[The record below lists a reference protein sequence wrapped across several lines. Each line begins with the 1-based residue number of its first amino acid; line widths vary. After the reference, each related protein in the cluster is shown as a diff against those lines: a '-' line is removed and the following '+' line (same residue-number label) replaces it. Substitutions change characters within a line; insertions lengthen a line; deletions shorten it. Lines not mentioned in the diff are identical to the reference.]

1 VAEWKDRETTKVSMK
16 IACVIPAYNE
26 STRIGAVL
34 RPVVESKLFD
44 RVIVVDD
51 GSTNN
56 LDLSIE
62 VWERFKN
69 VELYRL
75 PVNKGKS
82 FAVARAVK
90 YLDGGVDY
98 VCLLDA
104 DLEGLT
110 YSNLLDLVGPIRYH
124 DCRKEKVNTTIS
136 RRRSYGGLFYP
147 KLDIFTGERVLPL
160 SLLEECKLESR
171 SSFEMEAVING
182 ALICSH
188 ARIKVVDWPNVTN
201 PSKMAK
207 YGTWQGVKKDWRMFR
222 EMSKVGGVTML
233 MRQKRKLGRML
244 V

>member
-1 VAEWKDRETTKVSMK
+1 MK

-26 STRIGAVL
+26 SERIGVVL
-34 RPVVESKLFD
+34 RSVVESKLFD
-44 RVIVVDD
+44 RVVVVDD
-51 GSTNN
+51 GSEDKWELKSI
-56 LDLSIE
+56 LDQYPNHAE
-62 VWERFKN
+62 HYW
-69 VELYRL
+69 L

-90 YLDGGVDY
+90 YLNGAVDY

-110 YSNLLDLVGPIRYH
+110 YFNLVDLVGPIKYH
-124 DCRKEKVNTTIS
+124 GCHGMEDVDATLS
-136 RRRSYGGLFYP
+136 RRPSYGGLFYP

-171 SSFEMEAVING
+171 TSFEMEAVING

-188 ARIKVVDWPNVTN
+188 ARIRVVDWPNVTN
-201 PSKMAK
+201 PTKMAK
-207 YGTWQGVKKDWRMFR
+207 YGVWNGVKKDWRMFR
-222 EMSKVGGVTML
+222 DMSKVGGVTML
-233 MRQKRKLGRML
+233 VKQKRELGRML

>member
-1 VAEWKDRETTKVSMK
+1 MK

-26 STRIGAVL
+26 SERIGTVL
-34 RPVVESKLFD
+34 KPVVESKLFD
-44 RVIVVDD
+44 RVVVVDD
-51 GSTNN
+51 GSEDKWELKSI
-56 LDLSIE
+56 LDQYP
-62 VWERFKN
+62 N
-69 VELYRL
+69 HVEHYWL

-90 YLDGGVDY
+90 YLGGSVDL

-110 YSNLLDLVGPIRYH
+110 IMNLVQLVTPVCGAGIW
-124 DCRKEKVNTTIS
+124 DGFADATLS
-136 RRRSYGGLFYP
+136 RRPSYGGLFYP

-171 SSFEMEAVING
+171 TSFEMEAVING
-182 ALICSH
+182 VLICSH

-201 PSKMAK
+201 PTKMTK
-207 YGTWQGVKKDWRMFR
+207 YGVWNGVKKDWRMFR
-222 EMSKVGGVTML
+222 DMSNAGGVTML
-233 MRQKRKLGRML
+233 VKQKRELGRML

>member
-1 VAEWKDRETTKVSMK
+1 
-16 IACVIPAYNE
+16 
-26 STRIGAVL
+26 
-34 RPVVESKLFD
+34 
-44 RVIVVDD
+44 VIVVDD
-51 GSTNN
+51 GSDDE
-56 LDLSIE
+56 LQPE
-62 VWERFKN
+62 VWRFPS
-69 VELYRL
+69 VELYRSHT
-75 PVNKGKS
+75 NKGKS
-82 FAVARAVK
+82 FAISRAVK
-90 YLDGGVDY
+90 YLNDSVDY

-104 DLEGLT
+104 DLQGLT
-110 YSNLLDLVGPIRYH
+110 TDNLFMLVNPVCGGRSV
-124 DCRKEKVNTTIS
+124 DATIS

-147 KLDIFTGERVLPL
+147 KLDIFTGERVLSL

-201 PSKMAK
+201 PSKMEK

-233 MRQKRKLGRML
+233 VRQKKELGRML

>member
-1 VAEWKDRETTKVSMK
+1 MK

-26 STRIGAVL
+26 SERIAAVL

-44 RVIVVDD
+44 RVVVVDD
-51 GSTNN
+51 GSEDKWELKSV
-56 LDLSIE
+56 LD
-62 VWERFKN
+62 RFPN
-69 VELYRL
+69 VEHYWL

-90 YLDGGVDY
+90 YLNGAVDY

-110 YSNLLDLVGPIRYH
+110 ILNLKGLLSPFWSEMADATL
-124 DCRKEKVNTTIS
+124 S
-136 RRRSYGGLFYP
+136 RRPSYGGLFYP

-171 SSFEMEAVING
+171 TSFEMEAVING

-188 ARIKVVDWPNVTN
+188 ARIRVVDWPNVTN
-201 PSKMAK
+201 PTKMAK
-207 YGTWQGVKKDWRMFR
+207 YGVWNGVKKDWRMFR
-222 EMSKVGGVTML
+222 DMSKVGGVTML
-233 MRQKRKLGRML
+233 VKQKRELGRML